1 VIDLAGFEFD
11 SGTILFCFPFILFCL
26 ENHVC
31 LSRGVHVAGPAW
43 LAAMRTVARVG
54 DLVQMTWD
62 GYTGRVLGARPVERS
77 GGAVCGL
84 HLARGD

>member
-1 VIDLAGFEFD
+1 
-11 SGTILFCFPFILFCL
+11 
-26 ENHVC
+26 
-31 LSRGVHVAGPAW
+31 
-43 LAAMRTVARVG
+43 VARVG
-54 DLVQMTWD
+54 DLVQRTWD